1 MDQENNN
8 QQEEVP
14 ALSTNSNAHN
24 DTGDGSNSLIIPAP
38 VPNTPPAL
46 KSTTTG
52 SPPPH
57 TVSQRRS
64 RLNRVIIIK
73 RRQQRSSR
81 VESTAPRLM
90 ITTFIIAVVLFL
102 LLSSSAGG
110 AYAYYQSQLP
120 LLNGIASHSLFQTTH
135 IYDRNGKLLYD
146 LYDPKYGRRTYVNYN
161 DISPLMINATVA
173 AEDHTFWDNS
183 GVDFQGIV
191 RAAITNLQSHSIVE
205 GGSSDPRQ

>member
-1 MDQENNN
+1 MDQANNN

-24 DTGDGSNSLIIPAP
+24 DTGDASNSLIIPAP

-90 ITTFIIAVVLFL
+90 ITTFIMAVVLFL

-120 LLNGIASHSLFQTTH
+120 LLSGVASHSLFQTTH
-135 IYDRNGKLLYD
+135 IYDRNGHLLYQ
-146 LYDPKYGRRTYVNYN
+146 LYDQREGRGRRTYINYSDLSINPN
-161 DISPLMINATVA
+161 DGVPLVVDATIA
-173 AEDHTFWDNS
+173 AEDHTFWQNR
-183 GVDFQGIV
+183 GVDIRGL
-191 RAAITNLQSHSIVE
+191 TT
-205 GGSSDPRQ
+205 